1 MWSVWSAAVRLCGG
15 HEVGLAIVSLGVVC
29 LVVQCLVIVG
39 LAVVS
44 QGIAVA
50 IAAIHCPGVA
60 VFARL
65 LAITATF
72 ATPADITGSG
82 GVRGTPLDRL
92 VGGGRI
98 GERPLLYAHV
108 GASHGNY

>member
-1 MWSVWSAAVRLCGG
+1 M
-15 HEVGLAIVSLGVVC
+15 GLAIVSLGVVC
-29 LVVQCLVIVG
+29 HVVECLVIVV
-39 LAVVS
+39 LAVMS

-82 GVRGTPLDRL
+82 GVRGAPLDRL
-92 VGGGRI
+92 VGAGGI
-98 GERPLLYAHV
+98 DERPLLYAHV
-108 GASHGNY
+108 GASHGKY